1 MDLINLYILFI
12 VTTSICSLYEIII
25 PAMQELAV
33 YKPEDIVVKNK
44 IVSYITFFIAGML
57 FAPMLILPCIIPS
70 MGTRFKD
77 SMVSSLRN
85 S

>member
-1 MDLINLYILFI
+1 MDLINIYLLFI

-25 PAMQELAV
+25 PAVRELEI

-44 IVSYITFFIAGML
+44 VVSYVTFFVAGML
-57 FAPMLILPCIIPS
+57 FAPMLILPCIVPS

-77 SMVSSLRN
+77 SMVNSLRN
-85 S
+85 T